1 MGRWACSLRDLDT
14 SLEGGLGDGLADN
27 LGDDLDVG
35 LADTGA
41 LAADLGMEVAVFGKG
56 EGSCFLVLP
65 RDGERPEALPDK
77 A

>member
-1 MGRWACSLRDLDT
+1 LRDLDT
-14 SLEGGLGDGLADN
+14 SLEGGLGDGFAV
-27 LGDDLDVG
+27 DLDVG

-41 LAADLGMEVAVFGKG
+41 LAADLGVEVAVFGKC

>member
-1 MGRWACSLRDLDT
+1 LRDLDT
-14 SLEGGLGDGLADN
+14 SLEGGLGDGLGSN
-27 LGDDLDVG
+27 LGDGLDVG

-41 LAADLGMEVAVFGKG
+41 LAADLGVEVAVFGKD
-56 EGSCFLVLP
+56 EGSCLWLPP

>member
-1 MGRWACSLRDLDT
+1 M
-14 SLEGGLGDGLADN
+14 EGGLGDGFGSN
-27 LGDDLDVG
+27 LGDGLVADLDVG
-35 LADTGA
+35 LADAGA
-41 LAADLGMEVAVFGKG
+41 LAADLGVEVAVFGKG

>member
-1 MGRWACSLRDLDT
+1 MGRCACSLRDLDT
-14 SLEGGLGDGLADN
+14 SLEGGLGDGFAV
-27 LGDDLDVG
+27 DLDVG

-41 LAADLGMEVAVFGKG
+41 LAADLGVEVAVFGKC